1 MATSFPKK
9 HNTVTGSVREIESSR
24 ASKETVFVSV
34 DNFLKL
40 LIPVE
45 RIKKN
50 SKGNTNNAMST
61 KRFFVIFIINDK
73 KRRLK
78 TTLIIFC
85 YQRTN
90 GANVLYRYSPSI
102 IKSVTK

>member
-1 MATSFPKK
+1 
-9 HNTVTGSVREIESSR
+9 
-24 ASKETVFVSV
+24 
-34 DNFLKL
+34 
-40 LIPVE
+40 
-45 RIKKN
+45 
-50 SKGNTNNAMST
+50 MST

-90 GANVLYRYSPSI
+90 GANVLYRYSPSM